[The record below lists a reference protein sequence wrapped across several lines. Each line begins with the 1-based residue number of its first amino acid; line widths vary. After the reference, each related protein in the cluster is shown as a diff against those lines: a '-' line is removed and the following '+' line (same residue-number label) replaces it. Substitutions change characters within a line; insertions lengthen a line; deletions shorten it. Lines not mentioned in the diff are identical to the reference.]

1 MRQRKIEDEDEV
13 GTEMDGQMEGETDE
27 PDTPRRLHRKHV
39 DEDTEPVDEIE
50 DRPQVYDEDGD
61 TLDPDETEAGGYQI
75 EE

>member
-39 DEDTEPVDEIE
+39 DEEGDEDTEPTLIDYGGEGDEE
-50 DRPQVYDEDGD
+50 TDEMDWTDNGFQV
-61 TLDPDETEAGGYQI
+61 